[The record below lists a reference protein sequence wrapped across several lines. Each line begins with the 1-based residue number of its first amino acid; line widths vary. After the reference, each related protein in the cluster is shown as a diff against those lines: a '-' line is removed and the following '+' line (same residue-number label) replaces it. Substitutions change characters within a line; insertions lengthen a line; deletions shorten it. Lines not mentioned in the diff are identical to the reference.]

1 MQQLTKD
8 EAVAFAESKSY
19 EGMSYRQIAEFQIN
33 QKCLCMP
40 FSKFHEAVEK
50 TLDRPVFT
58 HEFGMNYDGIK
69 AEIMDG
75 KEAPSFEEI
84 IGLIPKGKLILVSA

>member
-8 EAVAFAESKSY
+8 EAVAFAESNSY

-50 TLDRPVFT
+50 TLDRSVFT

-75 KEAPSFEEI
+75 KEAPSFEDI
-84 IGLIPKGKLILVSA
+84 IGLIPKEKLIVVSA

>member
-1 MQQLTKD
+1 MEQLTKD
-8 EAVAFAESKSY
+8 EAIAFGESKSY

-33 QKCLCMP
+33 QECLCMP

-50 TLDRPVFT
+50 TLGRPVFT
-58 HEFGMNYDGIK
+58 HEFGMNCDGIK

-75 KEAPSFEEI
+75 KEAPSLEEI
-84 IGLIPKGKLILVSA
+84 VGLIPKEKLLIISA